1 MSLYRP
7 VRLLTAATLTLA
19 IAMPA
24 AAQMSTRSGKGDST
38 PTAAASGTLTG
49 NVDAV
54 AKAMAD
60 AGFET
65 ERTTTSDGT
74 PKLDGRIDGWMY
86 SVYFYGCQ
94 NDSCDA
100 IQFAAGFDED
110 QPMQY
115 DIINEWNMG
124 NRFGRAY
131 LDDEGDP
138 WVEYDIN
145 MEGDGVSL
153 TNFNESLAYWDTVLK
168 AFVEH
173 IGW

>member
-1 MSLYRP
+1 MNLHRP
-7 VRLLTAATLTLA
+7 AGLVTAAALTLA
-19 IAMPA
+19 LALPA
-24 AAQMSTRSGKGDST
+24 AAQMSTRSGKGG
-38 PTAAASGTLTG
+38 TAPAASATVTG
-49 NVDAV
+49 NVAAV
-54 AKAMAD
+54 AQAMAN
-60 AGFET
+60 AGYQT
-65 ERTTTSDGT
+65 ERTTTSDGS
-74 PKLDGRIDGWMY
+74 PKLDGRIDDWMY

-94 NDSCDA
+94 GDNCNA

-115 DIINEWNMG
+115 DIINQWNMG

-145 MEGDGVSL
+145 MEGDGVTV